1 MSPEAVNFLDV
12 AERQLVEAGAA
23 LAADLYRFAARE
35 AYNVALSATRAI
47 IFEKTQEAPKTHSGA
62 RNQLSKL
69 VHGGLGLPEGLL
81 QYLASGYELKSDLDY
96 GPVSPV
102 SRAEAEQ
109 AVGAARVFL
118 AAARTICG

>member
-12 AERQLVEAGAA
+12 AERQLVEAEAA

-47 IFEKTQEAPKTHSGA
+47 IFEKTHDVPKTHSGA
-62 RNQLSKL
+62 RNQLSKP
-69 VHGGLGLPEGLL
+69 VHAGLGLPDGLL

-102 SRAEAEQ
+102 SKAEAEKS
-109 AVGAARVFL
+109 VDAARAFL
-118 AAARTICG
+118 VAARAICE